1 MEVLFLDSSEISSI
15 IETSIN
21 EMFYKIFSSIDNSL
35 YSVLDDFTF
44 IDSDILNDQYF
55 INILGSTPRNGILL
69 IANSLIFGY
78 LLYYAFKLILS
89 YLGVTQ
95 VERPSQFILKIII
108 YSICINFSFFICDE
122 IIYLISII
130 SSSIRQVGENLFKT
144 KICFSSII
152 TRLNSVISVNENLNI
167 FSLDGI
173 IKSLISVGLL
183 NLVITY
189 AVRYVLIK
197 VFVLI
202 SPFAV
207 LSMCN
212 KNTSILFNSWIKS
225 FLSLMLVQVFV
236 SIILLLIFSLNFSS
250 NNIFSKF
257 ILIGAIFIL
266 IKANNYI
273 KEMLG
278 GISSDVNMGLNNLK
292 SMMIK

>member
-1 MEVLFLDSSEISSI
+1 MNSSEISSVI
-15 IETSIN
+15 SNTIN

-35 YSVLDDFTF
+35 YTILDDFTF
-44 IDSDILNDQYF
+44 INSDILNDSYF
-55 INILGSTPRNGILL
+55 IDIFGLSSKEGILL
-69 IANSLIFGY
+69 VANSLVLGY
-78 LLYYAFKLILS
+78 LIYYAFKLLLS
-89 YLGVTQ
+89 HLGITQ
-95 VERPSQFILKIII
+95 AERPGQFVLKIIF
-108 YSICINFSFFICDE
+108 YSICMNFSLFICDE
-122 IIYLISII
+122 IIYIVSLI
-130 SSSIRQVGENLFKT
+130 SSSIRQVGENLFDT
-144 KICFSSII
+144 RICFSTII
-152 TRLNSVISVNENLNI
+152 TQLNSVISINENLDI

-173 IKSLISVGLL
+173 IKTLISVGLL

-202 SPFAV
+202 SPFAIIS
-207 LSMCN
+207 LCN

-236 SIILLLIFSLNFSS
+236 SIILLLIFSLDISS
-250 NNIFSKF
+250 NNTFSKF

-278 GISSDVNMGLNNLK
+278 GIGSDVNIGINNLK
-292 SMMIK
+292 SMMMK